1 MMIPLLKKQILPNLE
16 KLPRKKVMTK
26 PQNQKIKREYRQ
38 RPYLLEM
45 GRLLLRESS
54 LLMKQKLEQTMR
66 LPLNQ
71 QLCLNLPLLLLKKIC
86 LATLINSRNNT
97 KRKWQSL
104 RRRKNWIGPAWIKDY
119 RKSWGLGEAGGGR
132 CRHKKPRQL
141 QFQEEKAIMSLHHP
155 QIWDCKQ
162 YSLNP
167 CKITALQPI
176 CLTNRIKFLW
186 CPVL

>member
-104 RRRKNWIGPAWIKDY
+104 RRRKN
-119 RKSWGLGEAGGGR
+119 
-132 CRHKKPRQL
+132 
-141 QFQEEKAIMSLHHP
+141 
-155 QIWDCKQ
+155 
-162 YSLNP
+162 
-167 CKITALQPI
+167 
-176 CLTNRIKFLW
+176 
-186 CPVL
+186 